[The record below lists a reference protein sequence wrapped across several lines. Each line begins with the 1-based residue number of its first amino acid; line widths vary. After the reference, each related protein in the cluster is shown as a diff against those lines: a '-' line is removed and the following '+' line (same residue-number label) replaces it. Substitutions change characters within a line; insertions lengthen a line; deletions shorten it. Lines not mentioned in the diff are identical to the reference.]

1 MTHDDLSLMRRLKAG
16 DEQAM
21 AVLLEEHWTSVV
33 RGDAFGLVG
42 SWDKAEDVAQDAFV
56 GVREGDP
63 EHR

>member
-33 RGDAFGLVG
+33 RGCFRTRGKLG
-42 SWDKAEDVAQDAFV
+42 Q
-56 GVREGDP
+56 GRGRGPGRVRRCPGG
-63 EHR
+63 